1 MRKSVLTL
9 LLLFIAMMMQAQQHL
24 ITGAIIDKG
33 TNDPVEAST
42 VQLLRADSTY
52 ISGAISDENG
62 LFSLQAPEDGSYLL
76 KITSV
81 GYKPTVRRIMMTQGK
96 DLAMGKI
103 NINAEAI
110 MLKAATVTAMA
121 KKVVLKEDTFVYNS
135 AAYRTPEGST
145 IEELVKRLPGAEVS
159 DDGSIKIN
167 GKEVKKILVDGKEFM
182 TGDTKTALKN
192 LPTSIIDKIK
202 AYDEKSDLAK
212 VTGIDDGEEETVLD
226 FGVKRGMNKGLIA
239 NMDLSM
245 GTKQRYSE
253 RGMAAYFNDRNRLM
267 MFASANNTNDMGF
280 PGGGG
285 PGGWGFNKQ
294 GLNASKMLGLNY
306 NYENKDKLKMDAS
319 LRWNHSDGDISST
332 VASENFVS
340 QNSSFSN
347 SRAKNFSRSNS
358 WDGRFRLEWTPDTM
372 TNIMFRPSF
381 TIKSSDALARSLSA
395 QFNADPYQITNDPLE
410 DAARAELGLEDVS
423 TSKSLLQQA
432 GALVNLQSSSS
443 ISYSESENLRGM
455 LQYNRRL
462 SAMGRNIT
470 VRTDASYG
478 KTDANSLSL
487 TNAYMYLVDVAN
499 GNETDHYNTY
509 RYNVTP
515 TRNYS
520 YSLQATYSEPLWR
533 ATFLQLS
540 YKFTYKYSK
549 TDRSTY
555 NFSDFSDEEANQW
568 ASITPEYRGWGNYLG
583 TLRSPLDEYF
593 DSDQSRFSE
602 YKNYIHEMQLM
613 MRFIRP
619 KYNLSFGAML
629 QPQRS
634 NFIYDYMGQHI
645 ETTRNVTNFSP
656 TLDFRYRFSKV
667 SNLRVNYRGTTS
679 QPSMTDLLD
688 ITDDSN
694 PLNIKKGN
702 PGLKP
707 SFTHNFR
714 LFYNDYIEKH
724 QRALMTFVNFSMTR
738 NSISDMVTY
747 DDKTGGRTTQPE
759 NINGNWNARGAFMFN
774 TAIDSAGVWNIN
786 TFTTLAYTNAVGY
799 LSLDGK
805 TSQKNTTKQTQVG
818 ERIAMGYRNSWLEVN
833 LNGTLNYNHARNK
846 LQASSNMNTWQFSYG
861 PSITVTM
868 PWGMSLSTDLSQSSR
883 RGYSDKSMNTNELV
897 WNAQL
902 SQGFLRGKPLTVMIQ
917 FYDAAPAEHLEPCPY
932 CHGPYRYRVQQ
943 HHLLCHAPRH
953 LPTEYHR
960 RQTGTRDDEIWRTPR
975 LRRTTLQRRTS
986 PLLSLEKLKPIYMMP
1001 RTIRHRWFWAYF
1013 CLIGSNITTPFH
1025 IRQF

>member
-202 AYDEKSDLAK
+202 AYDDKSDLAK

-239 NMDLSM
+239 NMDLSI

-267 MFASANNTNDMGF
+267 LFASANNTNDMGF

-294 GLNASKMLGLNY
+294 GLNASKMVGLNY

-423 TSKSLLQQA
+423 LSKSLLQQA

-555 NFSDFSDEEANQW
+555 NFSDFSDEEANLW

-613 MRFIRP
+613 MRFVRP

-714 LFYNDYIEKH
+714 LFYNNYIEKH

-818 ERIAMGYRNSWLEVN
+818 ERIAMGYRNNWLEVN

-861 PSITVTM
+861 PSITATM
-868 PWGMSLSTDLSQSSR
+868 LWGMSLSTDLSQSSR

-902 SQGFLRGKPLTVMIQ
+902 SQGFLKGKPLTVMIQ
-917 FYDAAPAEHLEPCPY
+917 FYDLLH
-932 CHGPYRYRVQQ
+932 QQ
-943 HHLLCHAPRH
+943 STLSRALTAMARTD
-953 LPTEYHR
+953 TEYNSINSYAMLHVIYRLNIIGGKQARETMRYGGRPDFGGRPFNGGRPPMGPPPGGGHR
-960 RQTGTRDDEIWRTPR
+960 R
-975 LRRTTLQRRTS
+975 
-986 PLLSLEKLKPIYMMP
+986 
-1001 RTIRHRWFWAYF
+1001 F
-1013 CLIGSNITTPFH
+1013 
-1025 IRQF
+1025 